1 MAANPKNPYDTFFWI
16 DWENDENLKQ
26 CSDAAQGIWMRLLCI
41 MARSPERGVL
51 MLGKWP
57 AGRREI
63 VKPLAAYLGREEGYL
78 EAIID
83 ELVNSET
90 ASLDEQGRIINRR
103 MVRKYAISQARS
115 EAGKRGAETTNA
127 SRQKSGKGVGKRG
140 GNDSGNHS
148 GKDDGKPVGKTEW
161 SESAL
166 SADNTMENPD
176 NAAEQP
182 RQNSGNHP
190 GKEGGNDD
198 GKTPAKGSPSSSFML
213 QASYES
219 RNSLPVTTLVNGAG
233 APDEPELIPDDDLTP
248 PLILDRSPEAA
259 AVRLWN
265 ETADAVNAELG
276 HAEWPRV
283 QKLTPDR
290 KRQVRKR
297 LADGGGIEGFRI
309 ALGRARA
316 DPWARGETPRPP
328 EHANWRFNFDHFVK
342 EKTFTQIMEK
352 PDDDPS
358 RRKAPPRTDLERAR
372 AGIDQATAGGSVPD
386 GGGTDAY
393 LDRAD

>member
-1 MAANPKNPYDTFFWI
+1 
-16 DWENDENLKQ
+16 
-26 CSDAAQGIWMRLLCI
+26 
-41 MARSPERGVL
+41 
-51 MLGKWP
+51 
-57 AGRREI
+57 
-63 VKPLAAYLGREEGYL
+63 VK
-78 EAIID
+78 
-83 ELVNSET
+83 SET
-90 ASLDEQGRIINRR
+90 ASLDDHGRIINRR

-140 GNDSGNHS
+140 GKDGGNQSGNS
-148 GKDDGKPVGKTEW
+148 DGKQVGKTAAPESDLSPSVTTENPDDAAEASRQNSGKDIGKADGKDDGKP
-161 SESAL
+161 
-166 SADNTMENPD
+166 
-176 NAAEQP
+176 
-182 RQNSGNHP
+182 
-190 GKEGGNDD
+190 
-198 GKTPAKGSPSSSFML
+198 PAKGSPSSSFML

-219 RNSLPVTTLVNGAG
+219 RNSLVETTLVNGAG

-265 ETADAVNAELG
+265 ETADSLNSELG
-276 HAEWPRV
+276 HTEWPRV

-297 LADGGGIEGFRI
+297 LGESGGIEGFRI

-316 DPWARGETPRPP
+316 DPWARGETARPA
-328 EHANWRFNFDHFVK
+328 EYANWRFNFDHFVK

-358 RRKAPPRTDLERAR
+358 RRKAQPRTDLERAR
-372 AGIDQATAGGSVPD
+372 AGIDQATAAGSAPD
-386 GGGTDAY
+386 GGLSDAY
-393 LDRAD
+393 LDRSN

>member
-51 MLGKWP
+51 MLGRWP
-57 AGRREI
+57 AGRHEI

-78 EAIID
+78 DAVID

-90 ASLDEQGRIINRR
+90 ASLDDRGRIINRR

-127 SRQKSGKGVGKRG
+127 GRQKSGKGVGKRG
-140 GNDSGNHS
+140 SNDGGNQSGN
-148 GKDDGKPVGKTEW
+148 DDGKPVGKTEMP
-161 SESAL
+161 ESGL
-166 SADNTMENPD
+166 SADAATENPAD
-176 NAAEQP
+176 ADEAS
-182 RQNSGNHP
+182 RQNSGNDL
-190 GKEGGNDD
+190 GKEGGNDPV
-198 GKTPAKGSPSSSFML
+198 KPTAKGSPSSSFML
-213 QASYES
+213 LASYES

-297 LADGGGIEGFRI
+297 LNDSGGIEGFRI
-309 ALGRARA
+309 ALGKARA
-316 DPWARGETPRPP
+316 DPWARGETARPA

-358 RRKAPPRTDLERAR
+358 RRKAQRSADNRGPNLDALAEFGREG
-372 AGIDQATAGGSVPD
+372 AG
-386 GGGTDAY
+386 
-393 LDRAD
+393 

>member
-26 CSDAAQGIWMRLLCI
+26 CSDAAQGIWMRMLCI

-51 MLGKWP
+51 MLGRWP
-57 AGRREI
+57 AGRHEI

-78 EAIID
+78 DAVID

-90 ASLDEQGRIINRR
+90 ASLDDQDRIINRR

-140 GNDSGNHS
+140 GNDDGNQS
-148 GKDDGKPVGKTEW
+148 GKGDGKQVGKTEMP
-161 SESAL
+161 ESGL
-166 SADNTMENPD
+166 SADAATENPAD
-176 NAAEQP
+176 ADEAS
-182 RQNSGNHP
+182 RQNSGNDL
-190 GKEGGNDD
+190 GKEGGNDPV
-198 GKTPAKGSPSSSFML
+198 KPTAKGSPSSSFML
-213 QASYES
+213 LASYES

-265 ETADAVNAELG
+265 ETADALNTELG

-309 ALGRARA
+309 ALGRARS
-316 DPWARGETPRPP
+316 DPWARGETTRPA

-386 GGGTDAY
+386 GGGADAY